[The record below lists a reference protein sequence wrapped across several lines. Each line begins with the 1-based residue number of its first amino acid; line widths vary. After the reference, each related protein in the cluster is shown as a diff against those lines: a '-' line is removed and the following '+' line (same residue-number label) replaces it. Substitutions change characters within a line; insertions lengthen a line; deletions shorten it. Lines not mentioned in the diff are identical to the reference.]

1 MTMEDTKTPD
11 LFAPDGGDEAAPIE
25 EHASHAYLGYA
36 VSTVKSRALPEV
48 ADGLKPVQ
56 RRILYAM
63 GEANAAGFAKC
74 ARYVG
79 EVLGKYHPH
88 GDSSTYEA
96 LVHLAQ
102 PFSMRYPL
110 IDGQGNFGSRD
121 GDAPAAYRYTEA
133 RLSRFSELVL
143 SEIREGTVD
152 FIRNYDGKFEEP
164 VLLPARLPFGLLN
177 GSFGIPVG
185 FSTRIPSHNLKE
197 VAAAA
202 AHVIR
207 HPRAKLEDVLERT
220 PGPDF
225 PGGGQLISP
234 PEEIRQAYETGRGS
248 LVLRCK
254 WETEQLARGQWRIV
268 VTELPHGV
276 SVRQVVEEIEGLA
289 NPRPGLG
296 KKELTQE
303 QKRLKQF
310 ILDQVEAVRDESD
323 RKSKL
328 RLVIEPRSSR
338 QNPDEMM
345 AALLVH
351 TALETRYAVNLT
363 WLGLDGLPETK
374 GIVEVLREWG
384 EFRVATVRRRT
395 QFRLDRCKE
404 RLHIVEGRLKAYA
417 KIDEIIKLI
426 RASEDQAEAKQKL
439 KERFKFTER
448 QAEDIVNLRLGQLT
462 RLDGAK
468 LNEECKALEV
478 ERKGLKLLLGDDKE
492 LKKLVISELHED
504 AKKYGDD
511 RRTLIKTA
519 ERAQLEVSVL
529 EEPVTVILS
538 QKGWIRAR
546 SGHGADLSTLTFK
559 DGDALLQTL
568 ECKTTDPVIVLAAS
582 GKTFT
587 VDAAA
592 LPSGRGDG
600 APVNTLVNS
609 SSDDIVWMAS
619 GAPGQPLLMS
629 SSAGL
634 GFVCKLGDLV
644 TKTRQGKDF
653 MKVDEGAQARPPVK
667 FPEGKFVAA
676 LFSDSRLLVFPLDE
690 VPGRPNGGGGGQLLS
705 LPEGISL
712 VSLAV
717 TDGKSLVVSGIK
729 RKNRAVA
736 TPDQKQLAEHIGR
749 RAQRGRLADVGFR
762 PDRVGEE
769 MRLLIPALFFLSS
782 CATAPAGGLG
792 RIE

>member
-1 MTMEDTKTPD
+1 MDDSKTPD
-11 LFAPDGGDEAAPIE
+11 LFTPDNGDDAAPIE
-25 EHASHAYLGYA
+25 QHASHAYLGYA
-36 VSTVKSRALPEV
+36 VSTVKSRALPEI

-63 GEANAAGFAKC
+63 GDTPGGGTSFSKC
-74 ARYVG
+74 ARFVG

-121 GDAPAAYRYTEA
+121 GDSAAAYRYTEA
-133 RLSRFSELVL
+133 KLSRYAELLL
-143 SEIREGTVD
+143 SEIGEGTVD
-152 FIRNYDGKFEEP
+152 FQKNYDGKFDEP

-207 HPRAKLEDVLERT
+207 HPRAKLEDVLEMM

-225 PGGGQLISP
+225 PGGGQVISP

-248 LVLRCK
+248 LVLK
-254 WETEQLARGQWRIV
+254 AKYEKELLARGQWRIV
-268 VTELPHGV
+268 VTELPQGV
-276 SVRQVVEEIEGLA
+276 SVRQVMEEIEGLA
-289 NPRPGLG
+289 NPKPGLG
-296 KKELTQE
+296 KKEVSQE
-303 QKRLKQF
+303 QKRMKQF

-328 RLVIEPRSSR
+328 RLVIEPRTSKID
-338 QNPDEMM
+338 PDDMM

-351 TALETRYAVNLT
+351 TSLETRYAVNMT

-374 GIVEVLREWG
+374 GIVDILREWG
-384 EFRVATVRRRT
+384 EFRLATVRRRT
-395 QFRLDRCKE
+395 QFRLTRVEE
-404 RLHIVEGRLKAYA
+404 RHEIVMGRLLAYV

-426 RASEDQAEAKQKL
+426 RASEDQAEAKLNLQK
-439 KERFKFTER
+439 KFKFSER
-448 QAEDIVNLRLGQLT
+448 QSQDIVDLRLGQLT
-462 RLDGAK
+462 KLDGVK
-468 LNEECKALEV
+468 LNDERKALES
-478 ERKGLKLLLGDDKE
+478 ERKGLKEILGDEKE
-492 LKKLVISELHED
+492 LRSLVVSELKED
-504 AKKYGDD
+504 AKKYGDE

-519 ERAQLEVSVL
+519 ERAQVERTVV
-529 EEPVTVILS
+529 EEPITVILS

-546 SGHGADLSTLTFK
+546 TGHGLDVTQLGFK

-568 ECKTTDPVIVLAAS
+568 ECKTTDPVIVLSGS
-582 GKTFT
+582 GKSFT
-587 VDAAA
+587 LDAANIPA
-592 LPSGRGDG
+592 GRGDG

-619 GAPGQPLLMS
+619 GDLGRPLLMN

-653 MKVDEGAQARPPVK
+653 MRVDEGAQAQRPCFIPD
-667 FPEGKFVAA
+667 GLDNVAA
-676 LFSDSRLLVFPLDE
+676 LSSDARLLVFPLDE
-690 VPGRPNGGGGGQLLS
+690 VPVRPNGGVGVQLIA
-705 LPEGISL
+705 LPEKL
-712 VSLAV
+712 TLKAV
-717 TDGKSLVVSGIK
+717 AMTDAKSLVVSGIK
-729 RKNRAVA
+729 RKNRAVETLNA
-736 TPDQKQLAEHIGR
+736 KQIAEHAGK
-749 RAQRGRLADVGFR
+749 RAQRGKLCDVGFR
-762 PDRVGEE
+762 PDLLGE
-769 MRLLIPALFFLSS
+769 
-782 CATAPAGGLG
+782 
-792 RIE
+792 

>member
-1 MTMEDTKTPD
+1 MDTETLDLFTPD
-11 LFAPDGGDEAAPIE
+11 NGDDAAPIE
-25 EHASHAYLGYA
+25 SHASQAYLGYA
-36 VSTVKSRALPEV
+36 VSTVKSRALPEI

-63 GEANAAGFAKC
+63 GDTPGGAQSFSKC

-102 PFSMRYPL
+102 SFSMRYPL

-121 GDAPAAYRYTEA
+121 GDSAAAYRYTEA
-133 RLSRFSELVL
+133 KLSRYAELLL
-143 SEIREGTVD
+143 SEIGEGTVD
-152 FIRNYDGKFEEP
+152 FQKNYDGKFDEP

-202 AHVIR
+202 ALVIK
-207 HPRAKLEDVLERT
+207 HPRSKLEDVLDLL

-225 PGGGQLISP
+225 PGGGQIISP
-234 PEEIRQAYETGRGS
+234 KEEIKEAYNTGRGS
-248 LVLRCK
+248 LLLRCK
-254 WETEQLARGQWRIV
+254 WDKEQLARGQGRVIIN
-268 VTELPHGV
+268 ELPRGV
-276 SVRQVVEEIEGLA
+276 SVKLIMEEIEALA
-289 NPRPGLG
+289 NPKALG
-296 KKELTQE
+296 NKKEVSQE
-303 QKRLKQF
+303 QRRMKQF
-310 ILDQVEAVRDESD
+310 ILDQVEGVRDESD

-328 RLVIEPRSSR
+328 RLVIEPRTSK

-351 TALETRYAVNLT
+351 TSMETRYAVNLT

-384 EFRVATVRRRT
+384 EFRVSTVRRRT
-395 QFRLDRCKE
+395 QFRLDRVEE
-404 RLHIVEGRLKAYA
+404 RLHIVLGRLMAYA

-426 RASEDQAEAKQKL
+426 RASDDQPEAKEKL
-439 KERFKFTER
+439 KAKYKFSER

-462 RLDGAK
+462 KLDGVK
-468 LNEECKALEV
+468 LND
-478 ERKGLKLLLGDDKE
+478 ERKGLEGDRKSLKTLLGDDKE
-492 LKKLVISELHED
+492 LKKLVVQELAQD
-504 AKKYGDD
+504 AKKYGDE

-519 ERAQLEVSVL
+519 DRAQVERTVV
-529 EEPVTVILS
+529 EEPITVILS

-546 SGHGADLSTLTFK
+546 TGHALDLSTLTFK

-568 ECKTTDPVIVLAAS
+568 ECKTTDPVILLAAS
-582 GKTFT
+582 GKSYTI
-587 VDAAA
+587 DAAA

-600 APVNTLVNS
+600 TPVNTLVNS
-609 SSDDIVWMAS
+609 SSDDIVWMRS
-619 GAPGQPLLMS
+619 GDLAQRLLMT

-634 GFVCKLGDLV
+634 GFICKLGDLV

-653 MKVDEGAQARPPVK
+653 
-667 FPEGKFVAA
+667 
-676 LFSDSRLLVFPLDE
+676 L
-690 VPGRPNGGGGGQLLS
+690 
-705 LPEGISL
+705 
-712 VSLAV
+712 
-717 TDGKSLVVSGIK
+717 
-729 RKNRAVA
+729 
-736 TPDQKQLAEHIGR
+736 
-749 RAQRGRLADVGFR
+749 
-762 PDRVGEE
+762 
-769 MRLLIPALFFLSS
+769 
-782 CATAPAGGLG
+782 
-792 RIE
+792 